1 MTLRGRRP
9 DPRLVIAVAG
19 SLLYPIIVFAALP
32 HAPAALI
39 VALAIALAGLRLLA
53 TRGRGARRVALLG
66 FTGISAL
73 LLALLLVEPALAAKA
88 YPVLV
93 SLAVA
98 GLFGASLVWPPT
110 LIERIARRSQPALG
124 PEGVSYTRRL
134 TWIWMVF
141 LLANAAIAAAL
152 SLWGSLAAWTLW
164 TGLLSYVLMGLL
176 FVGEW
181 SVRRR
186 MLGRSGTGEQ

>member
-39 VALAIALAGLRLLA
+39 VAVAIALAGLRLLA

-66 FTGISAL
+66 FTVL
-73 LLALLLVEPALAAKA
+73 VVEPVLAAKA

-124 PEGVSYTRRL
+124 PEGVIYTRRL
-134 TWIWMVF
+134 TWIWTIF